1 MHERDLMHE
10 KDQPGQLIDFTAGRT
25 AYRVR
30 RGEARSHQ
38 LVKAT
43 GILKNP
49 DLKVVDATAGLGR
62 DAFMIASLGVEITLI
77 ERSAK
82 VHELLSAALK
92 AASNSSDEL
101 AAIVER
107 MHLLLGDAATLLPE
121 LKPDIVTVDPM
132 HPERTT
138 SALVKQEMRTL
149 REIVG
154 PDEDSAELI
163 DTALSS
169 AQKRV
174 VLKWPLRASAPINLR
189 KPTFTLS
196 GKTVRYDVFE
206 VANGTRT
213 I

>member
-1 MHERDLMHE
+1 MHE
-10 KDQPGQLIDFTAGRT
+10 KDHPGQLIDFTDGRT

-30 RGEARSHQ
+30 HGEARSHQ

-43 GILKNP
+43 GILQNP
-49 DLKVVDATAGLGR
+49 DLRVVDATAGLGR
-62 DAFMIASLGVEITLI
+62 DAFMIASLGVDITLI
-77 ERSAK
+77 ERSAQ

-107 MHLLLGDAATLLPE
+107 MHLLLGDAGTLLPE
-121 LKPDIVTVDPM
+121 LRPDIVTVDPM
-132 HPERTT
+132 HPERTN

-174 VLKWPLRASAPINLR
+174 VLKWPLRTSAPIHLR